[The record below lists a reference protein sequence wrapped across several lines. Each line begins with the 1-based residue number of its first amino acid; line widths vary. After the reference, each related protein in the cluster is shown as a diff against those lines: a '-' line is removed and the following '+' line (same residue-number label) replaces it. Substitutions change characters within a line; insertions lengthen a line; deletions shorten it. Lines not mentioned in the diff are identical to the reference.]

1 MIKAVIFDCFGV
13 MLSAFNESRNEAM
26 IEFVASLKGTY
37 KTAML
42 SNVSGREGLDRRFHP
57 GELDQ
62 LFDHVIASG
71 DVGFEKPDPE
81 IYEITLM
88 YLGVTADEALF
99 IDDIPRFCEA
109 AEKVGLHAIRCVDIH
124 ETIQQVKEFLD
135 APTSES

>member
-1 MIKAVIFDCFGV
+1 

-26 IEFVASLKGTY
+26 IEFAKSLNGTY

-42 SNVSGREGLDRRFHP
+42 SNVSGKADLDRRFYP

-62 LFDHVIASG
+62 LFDHVVASG
-71 DVGFEKPDPE
+71 DIGFEKPDPE

-88 YLGVTADEALF
+88 YLGVSAEEALF

-109 AEKVGLHAIRCVDIH
+109 AEKVGIRAVRCVDVN
-124 ETIQQVKEFLD
+124 ETIQQVKELLD
-135 APTSES
+135 ATASKS